1 LCKLRNVSCRRGR
14 RKNYNNRKV
23 KSTYS
28 TRSYS
33 SSVMLLVLGGC
44 TLTSIVVTSL
54 FMKRRRNIAY
64 ASDSSTGLQAIVA
77 PSLLSSDFSNL
88 GDEAKRVIKLGAT
101 WLHCDIMDG
110 HFVPN
115 LTIGPPVI
123 KALRKSLGNEI
134 FLDCHLMITDPL
146 KYAGEFARAGASQI
160 TVHIETLGDNPEKSI
175 MELRKHKM
183 KIGVAVKPSTPIDKI
198 YPILDKIDLV
208 LVMTVEPGFGGQAF
222 MPEMM
227 EKVKKNK
234 EIIPYL
240 KYSSGWWSQ

>member
-1 LCKLRNVSCRRGR
+1 
-14 RKNYNNRKV
+14 
-23 KSTYS
+23 
-28 TRSYS
+28 
-33 SSVMLLVLGGC
+33 
-44 TLTSIVVTSL
+44 
-54 FMKRRRNIAY
+54 
-64 ASDSSTGLQAIVA
+64 
-77 PSLLSSDFSNL
+77 LLSSDFSNL

-227 EKVKKNK
+227 EKVKKIRKLSPTLNIQVDGGLNEETVEIAAKAGANVIVAGSSIFGSPNPGQTILKLK
-234 EIIPYL
+234 EAVQNCIS
-240 KYSSGWWSQ
+240 KGRQ